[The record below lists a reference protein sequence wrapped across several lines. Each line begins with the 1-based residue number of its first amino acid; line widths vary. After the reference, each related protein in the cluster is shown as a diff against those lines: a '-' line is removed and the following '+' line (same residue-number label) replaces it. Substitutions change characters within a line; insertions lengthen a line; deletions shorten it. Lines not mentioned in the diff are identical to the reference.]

1 MADQFEQLK
10 KDRDYVEEKTTVLSD
25 ADQKKKKRNKVILTV
40 LFVLINIG
48 AIVITGVME
57 FTKETPEHIVF
68 DNNMV
73 WLIGALGC
81 IASAVFFETYKYCV
95 MMRHTI
101 GCVRIKHAFQT
112 AVLGKYYDN
121 ITPSGAGGQPF
132 QMYYL
137 RKQGYAPGIAG
148 AMPVLG
154 FLSMQLGF
162 CLVFFVLVC
171 ANANAVPTALH
182 VMAYVGILFYLLVP
196 MAIILFNFF
205 PKTVTKILA
214 WGVRV
219 LGKLRILK
227 NPEKSQ
233 ATMVSSLEEYRTA
246 LGEMAKVKGLI
257 VKVMLIGIAYQV
269 ALMSTPFFVL
279 RAFGSPVTFID
290 ALTLTAYIYA
300 GIAYIPTPGN
310 AGAAEGTFY
319 TIFRGLNSNTFWGM
333 AIWRFLTYYLFLL
346 LGVGVYGY
354 NALAPKIRKR
364 FGKEESN
371 DEEHTVY

>member
-10 KDRDYVEEKTTVLSD
+10 KDRDYVEEKTAMLSD
-25 ADQKKKKRNKVILTV
+25 PDQKKKKRNKVILTV
-40 LFVLINIG
+40 LFVLINIS
-48 AIVITGVME
+48 AIVITGIIE

-73 WLIGALGC
+73 WLIGAFGC
-81 IASAVFFETYKYCV
+81 IASAVFFETYKYCF
-95 MMRHTI
+95 MMRHTT
-101 GCVRIKHAFQT
+101 GGVRIKHAFQT

-137 RKQGYAPGIAG
+137 SKQGYAPGIAG

-162 CLVFFVLVC
+162 CLVFFLLVC
-171 ANANAVPTALH
+171 INAHAVPTALH

-196 MAIILFNFF
+196 MAIILFNFY
-205 PKTVTKILA
+205 PKTVTRILA

-219 LGKLRILK
+219 LGKLKILK
-227 NPEKSQ
+227 DPEKSQ
-233 ATMVSSLEEYRTA
+233 AKMVSSLEEYRTA
-246 LGEMAKVKGLI
+246 LSEMAKVKGLI

-269 ALMSTPFFVL
+269 SLMSTPFFVL
-279 RAFGSPVTFID
+279 RAFGSPVTYLD

-319 TIFRGLNSNTFWGM
+319 TIFRNLNSNTFWGM

-364 FGKEESN
+364 LEKEDNN

>member
-10 KDRDYVEEKTTVLSD
+10 KDRDYVEEQTTVLSD
-25 ADQKKKKRNKVILTV
+25 ADQKKKKRNKLILTV

-48 AIVITGVME
+48 AIVITGILE

-73 WLIGALGC
+73 WLIGAFGC
-81 IASAVFFETYKYCV
+81 IASAIFFETYKYCF
-95 MMRHTI
+95 MMRHTT
-101 GCVRIKHAFQT
+101 GGVRIKHAFQT

-137 RKQGYAPGIAG
+137 SKQGYAPGIAG

-171 ANANAVPTALH
+171 INANAVPTALH

-205 PKTVTKILA
+205 PVTVTRILA

-219 LGKLRILK
+219 LGRLK
-227 NPEKSQ
+227 VLKDPEKSQ
-233 ATMVSSLEEYRTA
+233 SKMVSSLEEYRTA
-246 LGEMAKVKGLI
+246 LSEMAKVRGLI

-269 ALMSTPFFVL
+269 SLMSTPFFVL
-279 RAFGSPVTFID
+279 RAFGSPVTFVD
-290 ALTLTAYIYA
+290 ALTLTSYIYA

-319 TIFRGLNSNTFWGM
+319 TIFRNLNSNTFWGM

-364 FGKEESN
+364 LGKEENN